1 MIETL
6 FDIEIVKSDDGDMS
20 EEGVELFNVK
30 FLLNSLKQYNGKSIL
45 ITQNWDISIYDN
57 NGEVTTFNIIENEEF
72 KTLLKSKYYQN
83 QL

>member
-6 FDIEIVKSDDGDMS
+6 FDIEIVKSNDGDMS
-20 EEGVELFNVK
+20 EEGVELFNVE
-30 FLLNSLKQYNGKSIL
+30 FSLNSLKQYNGKSIL
-45 ITQNWDISIYDN
+45 ITQNWDISIYDD
-57 NGEVTTFNIIENEEF
+57 NGDVVTFNIIENEEF